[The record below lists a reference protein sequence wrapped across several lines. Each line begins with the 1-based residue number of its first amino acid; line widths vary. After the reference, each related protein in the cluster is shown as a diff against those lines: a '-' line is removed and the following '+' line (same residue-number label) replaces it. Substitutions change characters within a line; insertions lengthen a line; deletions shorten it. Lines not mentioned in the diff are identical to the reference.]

1 MRIFDDRKHI
11 KERLKSLHRG
21 KATAKIKFLRIWKRI
36 VIKGRGR
43 RTVL

>member
-1 MRIFDDRKHI
+1 MIGSTSRR
-11 KERLKSLHRG
+11 RLKSLHRG
-21 KATAKIKFLRIWKRI
+21 KTTANIKFLRIWKRI